1 MNAIFIIFYVY
12 SIHKTSEII
21 FNSSHYTFHK
31 VSHLDKLHK
40 VRAQWMVIKK
50 FPNKNLELYCFLGSA
65 RPA

>member
-1 MNAIFIIFYVY
+1 MNAIFIIFYLY

-40 VRAQWMVIKK
+40 VKSSVNGDKK
-50 FPNKNLELYCFLGSA
+50 ISQ
-65 RPA
+65 